1 MRSSVIARIKKWPHF
16 SNEAMTR
23 SDANF
28 DPRRRRV
35 RWTAWI
41 VGVIAATIY
50 VVSIIEVVLR
60 R

>member
-1 MRSSVIARIKKWPHF
+1 
-16 SNEAMTR
+16 MTR
-23 SDANF
+23 SNANF